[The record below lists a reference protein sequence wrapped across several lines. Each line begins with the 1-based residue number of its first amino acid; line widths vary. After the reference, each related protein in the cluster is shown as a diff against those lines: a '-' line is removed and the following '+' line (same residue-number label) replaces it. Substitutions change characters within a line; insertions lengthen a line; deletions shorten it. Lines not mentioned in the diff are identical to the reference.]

1 MNRNYI
7 IRQERDEDFL
17 IVEKLT
23 KRAFFNVYRPGCSE
37 HYVLHKFRSNPDF
50 IKELSLLL
58 ELDGK
63 IISHVMYA
71 RASIKNSQG
80 KTVPIAT
87 FGPFSVMPEFQK
99 QGYGEA
105 LLRHSF
111 TLARAASIPAIA
123 IEGDYDYYN
132 KYGLKKG
139 KDVGIIYE
147 DDPTADYFL
156 IKELEDGFIAR
167 NTGSYTDP
175 RGYFVDEAAALSYG
189 EYLDSLTRH
198 LGHDE

>member
-1 MNRNYI
+1 M
-7 IRQERDEDFL
+7 

-37 HYVLHKFRSNPDF
+37 HYVLHKFRSDPDF
-50 IKELSLLL
+50 IKELSLIL

-63 IISHVMYA
+63 IIAHVMYA

-87 FGPFSVMPEFQK
+87 FGPFSVLPEYQK

-105 LLRHSF
+105 LLKHSF
-111 TLARAASIPAIA
+111 SLARKASTPAIA
-123 IEGDYDYYN
+123 IEGNYDYYK
-132 KYGLKKG
+132 KYGFVKG

-147 DDPTADYFL
+147 NDPTADYFL
-156 IKELEDGFIAR
+156 VKELKVGFL
-167 NTGSYTDP
+167 TDLKGTYRDP
-175 RGYFVDEAAALSYG
+175 SGYFVTDE
-189 EYLDSLTRH
+189 EVMEFDKTLT
-198 LGHDE
+198 